1 MPDASGAVD
10 AVHAGQSA
18 NQPTDR
24 IDGGIADETVG
35 KRDMRKTTGS
45 AVRSGMAWTLG
56 GQWAGYAV
64 QIVSTAVLARLISPS
79 DFGLFGEALTVTAFA
94 TQLQTLG
101 LSQAVIQRAKLTHGQ
116 MSNLFWVNVAAGALL
131 TVLVAAAAPAVAVFY
146 HKPALAAVTAVVSV
160 TFLIYG
166 FAVQHSALMA
176 RRMKFRA
183 IALRSLMPR
192 IIGAAAA
199 VVAAAVFDAGYW
211 ALVVQQI
218 VAAVCATIFVWT
230 AIDWRPGR
238 PKRGTGVR
246 PLLRFGAGVSVANLF
261 YYFSGNADNILVG
274 RFLGT
279 DPLGLYSRAY
289 NLFLVPLRQI
299 HGPMGNVVQPVMSA
313 IYGEPE
319 RYRQFYRR
327 TLAGITVVG
336 MPGVVFLAVMSRRV
350 IEVLLGHR
358 WIGASDAFRW
368 LAVAGFLQMVMRTFG
383 WLFTTSGRS
392 RAMAIWAAVTTPITV
407 LAFVCG
413 LHWGISGVA
422 AAYAISQLAFVL
434 PGIWWSQRGTPIT
447 FGDVWLSVWRP
458 IVLSAVVGAV
468 TIVVRQVVGSFDG
481 AASVVVLGAAG
492 IAAVGCWGLMVYF
505 WPELRRELLA
515 LRGTIGR
522 RPAK

>member
-1 MPDASGAVD
+1 MADVSGTVD
-10 AVHAGQSA
+10 AVAAGQSS
-18 NQPTDR
+18 
-24 IDGGIADETVG
+24 DEAVG
-35 KRDMRKTTGS
+35 NRDMGRTTGS

-56 GQWAGYAV
+56 GQWAGYGV

-116 MSNLFWVNVAAGALL
+116 MSNLFWVNVGAGTLL
-131 TVLVAAAAPAVAVFY
+131 TLLVAGAAPAVAAFY
-146 HKPALAAVTAVVSV
+146 HDAALTAVTATVSL

-183 IALRSLMPR
+183 IALRSLTPR
-192 IIGAAAA
+192 IIGATAA
-199 VVAAAVFDAGYW
+199 VVAAAAFNAGYW

-218 VAAVCATIFVWT
+218 VAAVCTTIFVWT

-238 PKRGTGVR
+238 PQRGTGVR
-246 PLLRFGAGVSVANLF
+246 PLLKFGAGVSVANLF
-261 YYFSGNADNILVG
+261 YYFSGNADNIFVG

-279 DPLGLYSRAY
+279 GPLGLYSRAY

-313 IYGEPE
+313 IYGEPD

-327 TLAGITVVG
+327 TLSGITVVG

-350 IEVLLGHR
+350 IEVLLGER

-368 LAVAGFLQMVMRTFG
+368 LAVAGFLQMVGRTFA

-392 RAMAIWAAVTTPITV
+392 RAMAIWAGVTAPLTV
-407 LAFVCG
+407 LAFAIG
-413 LHWGISGVA
+413 LQWGISGVA
-422 AAYAISQLAFVL
+422 AAYAISQLTFIL
-434 PGIWWSQRGTPIT
+434 PGIWWSQRGTPVT
-447 FGDVWLSVWRP
+447 FGDVGSSVWRP
-458 IVLSAVVGAV
+458 IVLAAVVGGV
-468 TIVVRQVVGSFDG
+468 TAAIRQSVDSTG
-481 AASVVVLGAAG
+481 AAPATVLVAAG
-492 IAAVGCWGLMVYF
+492 VGAVATWGLLVYF

-522 RPAK
+522 RSAK

>member
-1 MPDASGAVD
+1 MSEAIGAVD
-10 AVHAGQSA
+10 SVATAALDHSS
-18 NQPTDR
+18 
-24 IDGGIADETVG
+24 DETVG
-35 KRDMRKTTGS
+35 KRDMGRTTGS

-56 GQWAGYAV
+56 GQWAGYGV
-64 QIVSTAVLARLISPS
+64 QLISTAILARLISPS

-116 MSNLFWVNVAAGALL
+116 MSNLFWVNVGAGTLL
-131 TVLVAAAAPAVAVFY
+131 TLLVAAVAPAVSVFY
-146 HKPALAAVTAVVSV
+146 HNPPLTAVTATVSL

-183 IALRSLMPR
+183 IALRSLTPR
-192 IIGAAAA
+192 IVAAAAA
-199 VVAAAVFDAGYW
+199 VIAAAVFNAGYW

-218 VAAVCATIFVWT
+218 VGAVCTTIFVWT

-238 PKRGTGVR
+238 PRRGTGVR
-246 PLLRFGAGVSVANLF
+246 ALLKFGVGVSIANLF

-279 DPLGLYSRAY
+279 GPLGLYSRAY

-313 IYGEPE
+313 IYSEPD

-327 TLAGITVVG
+327 TLSGITVVG
-336 MPGVVFLAVMSRRV
+336 MPAVVFLAVMSRRL
-350 IEVLLGHR
+350 IEVLLGER
-358 WIGASDAFRW
+358 WVGAADAFRF
-368 LAVAGFLQMVMRTFG
+368 LAIAGFLQMITRTFG

-392 RAMAIWAAVTTPITV
+392 KAMAIWAATTTPLTV

-422 AAYAISQLAFVL
+422 AAYAISQLAFIL
-434 PGIWWSQRGTPIT
+434 PGVWWSQRGTPVT
-447 FGDVWLSVWRP
+447 FSDVGSSVWRP
-458 IVLSAVVGAV
+458 VVLSAVVAV
-468 TIVVRQVVGSFDG
+468 ATVAVRQGVGSIDGVAPIVVL
-481 AASVVVLGAAG
+481 AAAG
-492 IAAVGCWGLMVYF
+492 VAAIACWGLTIYF

-522 RPAK
+522 RSVKPAVPEETT